1 MDELPPG
8 RQPIKTMKIK
18 GAARERAYNYVRA
31 EVAKGHQAYVVCPL
45 VEESEKLA
53 NLKAAT
59 ALAEQLRAGELN
71 GLKVGLVHGQMDIY
85 ERDEQME
92 LFRAGM
98 HDVLV
103 STTVIEVGVDV
114 PNATVMLIEDA
125 DRFRIVAVAPVAR
138 ARWSRAGRLKMYLAG
153 RPQGRRRQAAFERDV
168 QNAERFRDRR
178 ARLATARAGRVLWH
192 APKRNARFSLGRFDR
207 RH

>member
-1 MDELPPG
+1 M
-8 RQPIKTMKIK
+8 
-18 GAARERAYNYVRA
+18 RA
-31 EVAKGHQAYVVCPL
+31 EVGKGHQAYVVCPL

-59 ALAEQLRAGELN
+59 AVAESLREIELK
-71 GLKVGLVHGQMDIY
+71 GLRVGLVHGQMDIY

-92 LFRAGM
+92 LFRQGM

-125 DRFRIVAVAPVAR
+125 DRFGLVAVASVAR
-138 ARWSRAGRLKMYLAG
+138 ARR
-153 RPQGRRRQAAFERDV
+153 
-168 QNAERFRDRR
+168 
-178 ARLATARAGRVLWH
+178 ARAGRQRNVFYWPT
-192 APKRNARFSLGRFDR
+192 PKATTAKCV
-207 RH
+207 